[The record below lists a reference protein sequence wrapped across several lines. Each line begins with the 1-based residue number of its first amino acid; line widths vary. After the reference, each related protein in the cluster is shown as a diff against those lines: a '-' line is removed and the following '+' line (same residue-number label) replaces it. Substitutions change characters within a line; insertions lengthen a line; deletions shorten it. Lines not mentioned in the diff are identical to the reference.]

1 MAKKPVA
8 LDGLFNT
15 ESRPNKALI
24 YATSKH
30 GLLIFQEPDFPEVPP
45 QVPGGTI
52 DKGEDPLAAAKREFA
67 EETGIL
73 TPTNMT
79 FLELDEHKFERNGQP
94 HQVNR
99 YYYHAAVPDD
109 LPETWDHHE
118 QFAHDGAD
126 PILFRFSW
134 VNLNDAPNILGLGME
149 AAIPSLK
156 ARLAEIP

>member
-1 MAKKPVA
+1 M
-8 LDGLFNT
+8 T
-15 ESRPNKALI
+15 EVTFLPNKALI
-24 YATSKH
+24 YATNKR
-30 GLLIFQEPDFPEVPP
+30 GLLIFREPDFPEVPP

-52 DKGEDPLAAAKREFA
+52 DNREVPLAAAKREFA

-73 TPTNMT
+73 TPTDMT
-79 FLELDEHKFERNGQP
+79 FLELDKHPFERNGQP

-99 YYYHAAVPDD
+99 YYYHTIVSDD
-109 LPETWDHHE
+109 LPETWDHRE

-134 VNLNDAPNILGLGME
+134 VTLNNAPDILGIGME
-149 AAIPSLK
+149 AAIPSLR